1 MDIEFFLKERTKFIR
16 YFYNVAATPFA
27 NTMDDIEQ
35 EVEPFTPPYSEDGE
49 PPFLTEWIDA
59 RSGLETCGHH
69 ALSMLSSSLQL
80 YLKAWVDRLDKYHG
94 MTFDVNFKRKG
105 WFNGYREIF
114 IETGL
119 IMSDC
124 PANLDIIE
132 QIPIVRNRVQ
142 HPEQL
147 TSIDIALSEKD
158 LNMYP
163 NPYFVKESE
172 SSLASE
178 QETPSWLFPQ
188 TISPTK
194 EKIVEA
200 ISNVEQLC
208 TWLESQY
215 WLGRHS

>member
-1 MDIEFFLKERTKFIR
+1 
-16 YFYNVAATPFA
+16 
-27 NTMDDIEQ
+27 
-35 EVEPFTPPYSEDGE
+35 
-49 PPFLTEWIDA
+49 
-59 RSGLETCGHH
+59 
-69 ALSMLSSSLQL
+69 
-80 YLKAWVDRLDKYHG
+80 
-94 MTFDVNFKRKG
+94 
-105 WFNGYREIF
+105 
-114 IETGL
+114 
-119 IMSDC
+119 MSDC

-215 WLGRHS
+215 CLGKHS